1 MKKTYIFLTFLLMS
15 SFMFAQVRKS
25 DKVTFMKSDKV
36 TKEINTI
43 KNGTKAWTDSIHYD
57 GPNADAIGFDAAG
70 EFGVYMV
77 IPTDSL
83 IAHTGKYL
91 NDVKLYINEAVNV
104 ASAEIRLYTDTNGAP
119 VYTRPFTVI
128 DGWNSVSIASYAL
141 PTTGYLVVGYNVV
154 VTGGFPVGCDT
165 FPTEPNGYSDL
176 MYLGEW
182 FNLSSVSPINC
193 NFNIRAMIGDLPA
206 SPMASV
212 FAETWNAN
220 TIIGEP
226 ISATFTL
233 TNLGGG
239 TLTCSGISGI
249 SAPFSTD
256 LDPASVNLATGAS
269 KTFTITF
276 TPTNENL
283 VTQTATIATNGGDVT
298 IYLNGTASAC
308 STISTFPWTESFES
322 FLPECWSK
330 ANPDGGTGWSEI
342 AYGTTPLPGWTSG
355 ELLTLEG
362 GGNSAVYC
370 TWNTGGATSND
381 QWLISPQIAVQE
393 NQELSYYIYSGA
405 DFKDNLDVKI
415 STTNRDLASFTTTL
429 LSSTQADFTLGE
441 WKKFTISLTA
451 YAGQN
456 IYIAFQEHVA
466 NNSNDGGFI
475 ALDLVKVDAKA
486 SIAENETET
495 IKIYPNPANDYV
507 KVYTS
512 ELSNITITDLR
523 GSVVYA
529 GQVNN
534 NDIIS
539 TTNFESGLYIVT
551 IETKDNISRTKL
563 IIN

>member
-1 MKKTYIFLTFLLMS
+1 
-15 SFMFAQVRKS
+15 
-25 DKVTFMKSDKV
+25 
-36 TKEINTI
+36 
-43 KNGTKAWTDSIHYD
+43 
-57 GPNADAIGFDAAG
+57 
-70 EFGVYMV
+70 
-77 IPTDSL
+77 
-83 IAHTGKYL
+83 
-91 NDVKLYINEAVNV
+91 
-104 ASAEIRLYTDTNGAP
+104 
-119 VYTRPFTVI
+119 
-128 DGWNSVSIASYAL
+128 
-141 PTTGYLVVGYNVV
+141 
-154 VTGGFPVGCDT
+154 
-165 FPTEPNGYSDL
+165 
-176 MYLGEW
+176 
-182 FNLSSVSPINC
+182 
-193 NFNIRAMIGDLPA
+193 MIGDLPA

-563 IIN
+563 NIIKESVKSSLFLFSQVNVVLFIIFVS